1 MPGQRTRNLAVLAS
15 ILTIAG
21 PSAHGQGDDRSGLDA
36 AALAEELI
44 DGLPCEATEASAALE
59 AKLDERPESL
69 TDLAA
74 ALEVIAASPEPCN
87 DVRAAATRERQF
99 ISATLAL
106 GPPQT
111 AESAPATAVYQFAFE
126 AGPPPLNMLRTRRGG
141 R

>member
-1 MPGQRTRNLAVLAS
+1 MPGQRTRNLAVFAS

-21 PSAHGQGDDRSGLDA
+21 PSAHGQGDDGSGFDA
-36 AALAEELI
+36 AALAVELA
-44 DGLPCEATEASAALE
+44 DGLPCVATEASAALE

-74 ALEVIAASPEPCN
+74 ALEAIAASPEPCD
-87 DVRAAATRERQF
+87 DVLAAATRERQF

-106 GPPQT
+106 GPQT
-111 AESAPATAVYQFAFE
+111 AESASTTAVYQFSFE
-126 AGPPPLNMLRTRRGG
+126 AGPPPLNMLRTRREG